1 MVPAGT
7 TLVNE
12 SLMEARE
19 RILEAAFAAFKRS
32 GYAAAS
38 TAEIAADARVSKRE
52 LYALVGNKRAMLVAC
67 IRDRATRLQL
77 PADLPVPHDRESL
90 AQVLTAF
97 GTQLIREVSDPVVVA
112 MFRLAIA
119 EAAREPEVGEILDSV
134 GRATARAA
142 LQKLMAGARTAGLLD
157 GSPDKLAEQFRGLL
171 LGDSMIGLLLGVAG
185 LPGPRVIP
193 ARARAPCT
201 GPGPAP
207 AA

>member
-1 MVPAGT
+1 MD
-7 TLVNE
+7 
-12 SLMEARE
+12 ARE
-19 RILEAAFAAFKRS
+19 RILDAAFAAFVRK
-32 GYAAAS
+32 GYAGAS
-38 TAEIAADARVSKRE
+38 TAEIAAEARVSKRE

-77 PADLPVPHDRESL
+77 PADVPVPHDRESL

-142 LQKLMAGARTAGLLD
+142 LRKLMAGARAAGLLD

-171 LGDSMIGLLLGVAG
+171 LGDSMVGLLLGVAG
-185 LPGPRVIP
+185 PPGPRVIP
-193 ARARAPCT
+193 ARARA
-201 GPGPAP
+201 
-207 AA
+207 AADTFLRLHPRS

>member
-1 MVPAGT
+1 
-7 TLVNE
+7 
-12 SLMEARE
+12 MEARE
-19 RILEAAFAAFKRS
+19 RILEAAFAAFVRK
-32 GYAAAS
+32 GYAGAS
-38 TAEIAADARVSKRE
+38 TAGIATEARVSKRE

-77 PADLPVPHDRESL
+77 PADVPVPHDRESL

-185 LPGPRVIP
+185 LPGPRVIS
-193 ARARAPCT
+193 ARARA
-201 GPGPAP
+201 
-207 AA
+207 AADTFLRLHPRS